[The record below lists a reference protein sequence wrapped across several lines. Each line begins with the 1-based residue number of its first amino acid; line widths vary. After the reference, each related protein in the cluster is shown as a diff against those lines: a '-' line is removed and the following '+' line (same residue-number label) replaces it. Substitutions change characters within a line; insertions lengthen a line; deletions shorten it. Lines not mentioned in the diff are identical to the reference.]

1 MSLFCFADVLRGG
14 NVANLY
20 NGLEQK
26 VETVLP
32 IGEASLNYEMDIIAM
47 VSDKYGYATKTYL
60 KVQVYQSYFV
70 VYRTDG

>member
-1 MSLFCFADVLRGG
+1 M
-14 NVANLY
+14 ANLY

-32 IGEASLNYEMDIIAM
+32 IGEASLNHEMDIIAM

-60 KVQVYQSYFV
+60 KVQVC
-70 VYRTDG
+70 